1 MRSFLRRL
9 KRSADERGAIPAT
22 ETVEAVSA
30 AEIVS
35 NYWGASRKKERPIS
49 WLEHKVILDFVYR
62 RVTGDPNVGTY
73 PWFKNRFFPKPAELC
88 LSLGCGLGQFERNAI
103 SMGIARKFHA
113 YDISKGAIET
123 ARKAADESGLTDNID
138 YQVMSLD
145 EVALPE
151 ATYDAIFAISSVHH
165 VSNLEN
171 LFQQCRK
178 ALKTNGLMFLDE
190 YIGPTQFQTSPMIT
204 ELINRLLV
212 ALPARYRKSLF
223 ANDGS
228 TIDRYMP
235 SPVEHFLKTDPSE
248 AIRSAEIIDIL
259 KRWFDIVEFR
269 PYGGA
274 IQHMLFSGITGNF
287 DENSETDA
295 ALLNI
300 IAMFEETLEKHG
312 VIASDFAA
320 IVARPKT

>member
-1 MRSFLRRL
+1 
-9 KRSADERGAIPAT
+9 
-22 ETVEAVSA
+22 
-30 AEIVS
+30 
-35 NYWGASRKKERPIS
+35 
-49 WLEHKVILDFVYR
+49 
-62 RVTGDPNVGTY
+62 
-73 PWFKNRFFPKPAELC
+73 
-88 LSLGCGLGQFERNAI
+88 
-103 SMGIARKFHA
+103 
-113 YDISKGAIET
+113 
-123 ARKAADESGLTDNID
+123 
-138 YQVMSLD
+138 MSLD

-151 ATYDAIFAISSVHH
+151 ATYDAIFAVSSVHH

-204 ELINRLLV
+204 ELINRLLA

-320 IVARPKT
+320 IVARPKSWVGLSRCYELQTVPLPGELTVGGNAL